1 MSITG
6 IVGLKPGY
14 EEAIKQAPGAHLQ
27 LQFMLKKEDG
37 SIKPDNK
44 AYIFRNDKENLSN
57 DNNVYPVNGELL
69 VPNNTLGFIMFGIQS
84 EHKDYNEILSLMKGF
99 NPNQPPTGIEHGA
112 VHCSEIIAP
121 EFFTFAVL
129 LNGSLF
135 MNGVE
140 SRYHHLYDSINFD
153 LSEDQT
159 NIKIKSIHLT
169 ESLYK
174 ITDPT
179 EKYNKYLARAFI
191 ENDK

>member
-14 EEAIKQAPGAHLQ
+14 EKAINQAPGPHLQ
-27 LQFMLKKEDG
+27 LQFMLKNG
-37 SIKPDNK
+37 GVCVPDNK
-44 AYIFRNDKENLSN
+44 AYIFRNSKENLSS
-57 DNNVYPVNGELL
+57 DNNVYPVNGELK
-69 VPNNTLGFIMFGIQS
+69 VPSNTIGFIMFGIQS
-84 EHKDYNEILSLMKGF
+84 EYKDYNEIISLMKGF
-99 NPNQPPTGIEHGA
+99 DPNQLPTGIEHGA
-112 VHCSEIIAP
+112 IHCSEIIPP

-129 LNGSLF
+129 MNGSLF
-135 MNGVE
+135 IDGIE

-153 LSEDQT
+153 LSEDQN

-179 EKYNKYLARAFI
+179 EKYHKYLTQAFI
-191 ENDK
+191 KNGN